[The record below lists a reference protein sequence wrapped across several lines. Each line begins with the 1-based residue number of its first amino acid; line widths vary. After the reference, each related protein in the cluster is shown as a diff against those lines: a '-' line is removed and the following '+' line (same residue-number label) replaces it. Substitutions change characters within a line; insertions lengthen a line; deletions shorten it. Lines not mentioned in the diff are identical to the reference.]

1 MSGEIHDV
9 IKHVNFGEDRS
20 EAFGVA
26 RNRVLAFSIDLLRR
40 KGNHAEWLTSL
51 NLPEVYKNNN
61 NKTTIYKAL

>member
-40 KGNHAEWLTSL
+40 KGNHAE
-51 NLPEVYKNNN
+51 
-61 NKTTIYKAL
+61 